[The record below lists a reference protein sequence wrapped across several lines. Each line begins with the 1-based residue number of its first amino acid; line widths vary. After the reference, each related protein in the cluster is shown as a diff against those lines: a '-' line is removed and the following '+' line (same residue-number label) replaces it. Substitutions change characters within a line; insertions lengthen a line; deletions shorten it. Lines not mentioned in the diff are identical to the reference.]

1 MNYIDNM
8 NYSDT
13 ISYLESLS
21 PTLTHPELDR
31 IRLFLS
37 EIGDPQNAIPAF
49 HVAGTN
55 GKGSTV
61 AILDSLLRES
71 GFKVGRFTGP
81 HLLRWNERFHV
92 DGKPISDERFAK
104 VATRVR
110 ELSEDF
116 GRRHP
121 ESGCLTWF
129 EFLTAVAFLYFE
141 EEKLN
146 YVVLEVGLGGRFDAT
161 NVVGNVL
168 ASIITTIDLDH
179 TQILGK
185 DLASIAFE
193 KSGIIKKG
201 VPVVTGATAEA
212 LEVIRSRAYES
223 QAELT
228 EVGPM
233 NGVPPASVLNAI
245 EQKLAP
251 NKFGNLLDSLVLLGP
266 HQRLNAGL
274 ALTALCVSNVLFQKK
289 IDWNSLTDGLKEV
302 FWPGRLQVLP
312 DHKLILDGAHNPAGA
327 KVLRATL
334 DAMFGSEPNVF
345 VVSCFDN
352 KDVAGMLKQLVR
364 PDDWVFAGPAKAKR
378 SVCPTQRVAEV
389 CRSIG
394 ASIVEC
400 QSVADALGAAR
411 TRFGADKPVIAT
423 GSFATIREVMQL
435 LGWVRVEDGLEETLT
450 KFEETLTKGVDGAIL
465 KQPTY
470 G

>member
-1 MNYIDNM
+1 M
-8 NYSDT
+8 NYSDS
-13 ISYLESLS
+13 ISYLEDLS
-21 PTLTHPELDR
+21 PTLAHPDVAR

-37 EIGDPQNAIPAF
+37 EIGDPQNEIPTF

-61 AILDSLLRES
+61 AILDSILRKA

-92 DGKPISDERFAK
+92 DGKPISDDRFAE

-110 ELSEDF
+110 KISEDF
-116 GRRHP
+116 AAKHP
-121 ESGCLTWF
+121 EHGCLTWF
-129 EFLTAVAFLYFE
+129 EFLTVVAFLHFQN
-141 EEKLN
+141 EKVD
-146 YVVLEVGLGGRFDAT
+146 YAVLEVGLGGRFDAT
-161 NVVGNVL
+161 NVVSNVC
-168 ASIITTIDLDH
+168 ASIITTIDFDH

-193 KSGIIKKG
+193 KAGIIKKG

-212 LEVIRSRAYES
+212 LDVIRKRASES
-223 QAELT
+223 QTNLT
-228 EVGPM
+228 EVGLD
-233 NGVPPASVLNAI
+233 GVPPPTITAAI
-245 EQKLAP
+245 EKKIAP
-251 NKFGNLLDSLVLLGP
+251 VKFGNLLDALVLRGS

-274 ALTALCVSNVLFQKK
+274 ALTALSISNVLFHPK
-289 IDWNSLTDGLKEV
+289 IDGNALSDGLKEV

-312 DHKLILDGAHNPAGA
+312 DHNLILDGAHNPGGA

-334 DAMFGSEPNVF
+334 DAMFGDEPTVF
-345 VVSCFDN
+345 VISCFDN
-352 KDVAGMLKQLVR
+352 KDVEGMLKPLVR
-364 PDDWVFAGPAKAKR
+364 PNDWVFAGKARAKR
-378 SVCPTQRVAEV
+378 AVSPTERVAEI
-389 CRSIG
+389 CHSIG
-394 ASIVEC
+394 ASVVQC
-400 QSVADALGAAR
+400 PSVAEALGAAR
-411 TRFGADKPVIAT
+411 TQFGPDKPIVAT